1 MQSSASP
8 TVYEPVQAG
17 GGTAVTV
24 EGTVVLVELRAYA
37 VGDVK
42 PYAVALQLDAND
54 TKLLA
59 RLSSYPSGL
68 PNCKVRTPSQQSE
81 QL

>member
-17 GGTAVTV
+17 GGKAVTV
-24 EGTVVLVELRAYA
+24 AGTVVPVELRAYA

-42 PYAVALQLDAND
+42 PYAVALQLDVKD

-59 RLSSYPSGL
+59 RSSSYPSGL
-68 PNCKVRTPSQQSE
+68 LNCKARTPSQQSE